1 MVGYFDFRVA
11 GRLHL
16 YFRSWQVMPQYFF
29 ALTLPIQLPPA
40 TIIHGAE
47 ARRTLPVKHGMRFL
61 SLLPLM
67 TFLRFL
73 AGRQARVLA
82 RARRQQIPRWVP
94 TRVCARGSHR
104 GARAARPPVSY
115 ANRSSTHQLW

>member
-1 MVGYFDFRVA
+1 MVIPQFYFD
-11 GRLHL
+11 H
-16 YFRSWQVMPQYFF
+16 
-29 ALTLPIQLPPA
+29 TLAIQLPTA
-40 TIIHGAE
+40 KIIHGAE
-47 ARRTLPVKHGMRFL
+47 ARRNLPVKHGMRL
-61 SLLPLM
+61 LTLLPLM

-104 GARAARPPVSY
+104 GVRAARPPVSY
-115 ANRSSTHQLW
+115 ANSSSTHQLWLSRVRSPAQASAALPARLPA